1 MDRDNAQGVGT
12 LTYIDEN
19 NSFGALG
26 HGINDM
32 DTATLMNLRN
42 GSLYQT
48 EIVSITKG
56 ENGTPGELTG
66 VIDYKESNK
75 MGTIEANTVEGIFG
89 ELNDSAAA
97 HITSQAMP
105 IGLKQEVETG
115 PRPDSVQR
123 RRRTKAL

>member
-1 MDRDNAQGVGT
+1 
-12 LTYIDEN
+12 
-19 NSFGALG
+19 
-26 HGINDM
+26 M

-56 ENGTPGELTG
+56 EKGTPGELTG

-89 ELNDSAAA
+89 ERC
-97 HITSQAMP
+97 
-105 IGLKQEVETG
+105 V
-115 PRPDSVQR
+115 
-123 RRRTKAL
+123 